1 MIRIPIEVKIA
12 SKAARNLGSAHG
24 GMERLAVFPLT
35 IWTACIGAGI
45 ATARTHPREAP
56 GPVPPWSA

>member
-1 MIRIPIEVKIA
+1 MAVIA
-12 SKAARNLGSAHG
+12 VTGSALFFGRHGMGIGVG

-35 IWTACIGAGI
+35 FWTACIGAGI